1 MEESVRFLRKNNKRK
16 RMYNMKKLLL
26 GILAAI
32 MVAAC
37 DNDPV
42 YHGLTQQEKETY
54 AQQIMG
60 EYPGR
65 YTILY
70 TDAQEM
76 QRESVDNVT
85 FSVSDLTAHTIIFNN
100 FPLSLLAR
108 VVDDPELGQALS
120 TLPNMGLTGSYE
132 FKRESENGMVGW
144 SFGMNPVALSLT
156 YGGQQHNIVVHFHK
170 SYDYFTLAKG
180 QIESGTAFVQ
190 GMQLQFEVSAIYEGD
205 RLVQQFADGWTEGN
219 AELLAVFHFGL

>member
-1 MEESVRFLRKNNKRK
+1 
-16 RMYNMKKLLL
+16 MKKLFFMMLTAVV
-26 GILAAI
+26 LAA
-32 MVAAC
+32 C
-37 DNDPV
+37 SSDPV
-42 YHGLTQQEKETY
+42 FHGLTQQEKESY
-54 AQQIMG
+54 AQSIKG

-65 YTILY
+65 YAIFYY

-76 QRESVDNVT
+76 RRENVDDVT

-132 FKRESENGMVGW
+132 FKHESENGFVGW
-144 SFGMNPVALSLT
+144 SFNMNPVALSLT

-190 GMQLQFEVSAIYEGD
+190 GMQLQLEVSAIYEGD

-219 AELLAVFHFGL
+219 AELLAVFLFGL